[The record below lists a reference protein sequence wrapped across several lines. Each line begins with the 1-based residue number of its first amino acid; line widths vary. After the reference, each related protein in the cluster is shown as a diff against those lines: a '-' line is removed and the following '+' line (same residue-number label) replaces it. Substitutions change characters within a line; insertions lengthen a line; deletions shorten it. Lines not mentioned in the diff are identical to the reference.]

1 MVEAHIVLEPSSHTA
16 DVFVAV
22 SVPGTEKPTGDAA
35 GKSRRRLIADD
46 REAVVL
52 DALYLQPVA

>member
-1 MVEAHIVLEPSSHTA
+1 MLEPSSHTA